1 MKDWRLKSEKIS
13 LTSFTSFKSQLIP
26 QKQMTREEVLKIV
39 MQNRDILTPE
49 NYLRILKNVDILS
62 DKDKENIV
70 AFLQVSKEM
79 LEVNKIYV
87 QRRNALY
94 QKAGEEFKQMGQDM
108 KDVFKKAEED
118 EENRESDKADDL
130 LANL

>member
-1 MKDWRLKSEKIS
+1 
-13 LTSFTSFKSQLIP
+13 
-26 QKQMTREEVLKIV
+26 

-118 EENRESDKADDL
+118 EENRDSDKADDL

>member
-1 MKDWRLKSEKIS
+1 
-13 LTSFTSFKSQLIP
+13 
-26 QKQMTREEVLKIV
+26 MTREEVLKIV
-39 MQNRDILTPE
+39 MQNKDILTPE

-62 DKDKENIV
+62 DNDKENIV

-79 LEVNKIYV
+79 LAVNKIYV

-94 QKAGEEFKQMGQDM
+94 QKAGEEFKRMNKDM
-108 KDVFKKAEED
+108 KDAIRKTEED
-118 EENRESDKADDL
+118 EGSKDSDKADDL